1 MQRLT
6 ILGFQSSL
14 AALACLLSSFQ
25 VASFAGQVAG
35 SSFDQKVLEV
45 IKNNPEAILESLS
58 RYQQSQELAKEE
70 ARLALIRSIQD
81 NPSKYL
87 KDAPVFG
94 SQVAKTRLYVFA
106 DFQCPYCA
114 QVRDNL
120 QQFVLDNPT
129 VALVYKH
136 YPIVSIHPEAMD
148 AAMASWAAHR
158 QDKFWQYHDILYA
171 HQGRLGEDLYLEAAS
186 ELGLDMVRFNADR
199 KSQAADQAVKS
210 DIDLAEGL
218 GITGTPFFLMNESTF
233 SGLVDATVL
242 QQKL

>member
-1 MQRLT
+1 MFRFR
-6 ILGFQSSL
+6 ISL
-14 AALACLLSSFQ
+14 AALAFLLTSFQ
-25 VASFAGQVAG
+25 SSSFAGQITG

-58 RYQQSQELAKEE
+58 RYQQRQELAKEE
-70 ARLALIRSIQD
+70 AKLALIRSIQD

-94 SQVAKTRLYVFA
+94 RQSAKTRLYVFA

-114 QVRDNL
+114 QVRANL

-129 VALVYKH
+129 VSLVYKH
-136 YPIVSIHPEAMD
+136 YPIVSIHAEAMA

-158 QDKFWQYHDILYA
+158 QGKFWQYHDILYA
-171 HQGRLGEDLYLEAAS
+171 HQGRLGEDLYLGAAS
-186 ELGLDMVRFNADR
+186 QLGLDMVRFNADR
-199 KSQAADQAVKS
+199 KSQAAEQAVKS

-218 GITGTPFFLMNESTF
+218 AITGTPFFLMNESTF

-242 QQKL
+242 RQKL